1 MYLLRFT
8 GEELSKED
16 VVSLIN
22 MSVGSLLHELPVK
35 GH

>member
-8 GEELSKED
+8 GEELGKED

-22 MSVGSLLHELPVK
+22 TVGSLLHELPVK